1 MKIKA
6 ILISLILALLLSA
19 CGNRDMTL
27 PTSPSN
33 ALQGSTPADLEV
45 VEWQE

>member
-1 MKIKA
+1 MKIKVV
-6 ILISLILALLLSA
+6 LISLIQALLLSA
-19 CGNRDMTL
+19 RGNPDVE
-27 PTSPSN
+27 PSPSPSN

>member
-1 MKIKA
+1 MKIKV
-6 ILISLILALLLSA
+6 ILISLIFVLLSA
-19 CGNRDMTL
+19 CGNPDTSQ
-27 PTSPSN
+27 PTSSSN

>member
-1 MKIKA
+1 MKIKV
-6 ILISLILALLLSA
+6 ILISLILVLLSA
-19 CGNRDMTL
+19 CGNPDASQ
-27 PTSPSN
+27 PTSSSN

>member
-19 CGNRDMTL
+19 CGNRDITL
-27 PTSPSN
+27 PTPIGE
-33 ALQGSTPADLEV
+33 AHQGSTPADLEIA
-45 VEWQE
+45 E

>member
-1 MKIKA
+1 MKIKVV
-6 ILISLILALLLSA
+6 LISLMLVFLSA
-19 CGNRDMTL
+19 CGNPDVE
-27 PTSPSN
+27 PSPSPSN

>member
-19 CGNRDMTL
+19 CGNRDITL
-27 PTSPSN
+27 PTPISE
-33 ALQGSTPADLEV
+33 AHQGSTPADLEIA
-45 VEWQE
+45 E

>member
-1 MKIKA
+1 MKIKIA
-6 ILISLILALLLSA
+6 LISLILALLLSA
-19 CGNRDMTL
+19 CGNPDVE
-27 PTSPSN
+27 PSPSPSN